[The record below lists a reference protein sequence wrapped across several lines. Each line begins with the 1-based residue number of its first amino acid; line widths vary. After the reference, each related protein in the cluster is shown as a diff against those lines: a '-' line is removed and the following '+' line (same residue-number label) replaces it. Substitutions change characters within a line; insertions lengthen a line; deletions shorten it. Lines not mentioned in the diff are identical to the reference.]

1 MDKLKWTSP
10 FSSHRAALSPMSH
23 SSPSRKDTSLPTGTC
38 QLLAPEDDLHA
49 AVNGFGEDV
58 SQQTRTR
65 HLSSS
70 ALDSPS
76 RSTKT
81 DNELSLPVL
90 SIRRF
95 SSPDSV
101 QDSSS
106 IHTDS
111 GLGSESDGAEVQ
123 SWMESIE
130 EQRKSHPESMIWATA
145 VALAWLENNS
155 AAYFIEWELLASKA
169 DRWLCK
175 QQVPEGR
182 TLATVKSAA
191 QQLFVLLRHWDE
203 NLQFNVLCY
212 NPSSV

>member
-1 MDKLKWTSP
+1 
-10 FSSHRAALSPMSH
+10 MSH
-23 SSPSRKDTSLPTGTC
+23 SSPSRKDTSLPASTC
-38 QLLAPEDDLHA
+38 QLLPPEDDLHPT
-49 AVNGFGEDV
+49 VNGFGDDV
-58 SQQTRTR
+58 SQPTRTR

-70 ALDSPS
+70 GLDSSS
-76 RSTKT
+76 RSTKME
-81 DNELSLPVL
+81 NELSLPVL

-106 IHTDS
+106 THTDS
-111 GLGSESDGAEVQ
+111 GLGSESDGTEVQ

-155 AAYFIEWELLASKA
+155 AAYFTEWELLASKA

-175 QQVPEGR
+175 QRIPEGR

-212 NPSSV
+212 NPSSM